1 MLGTVMKNQVRY
13 PSGSQ
18 MRWGS
23 GQTLVLT
30 ESLEYRP
37 WEMGK
42 PVTEEEG
49 TGGLELSPGPL
60 WTPDLG
66 LKTIPLL

>member
-1 MLGTVMKNQVRY
+1 MLGTIMKNH

-18 MRWGS
+18 VRWGS
-23 GQTLVLT
+23 GQTLVST

-42 PVTEEEG
+42 PITEEEE
-49 TGGLELSPGPL
+49 TGGLKLSPGPL

-66 LKTIPLL
+66 LKTSPTSVV